1 MKKNF
6 FFAMYV
12 FGIFFFIPKI
22 IYAQQEENADVSL
35 EAVEDA
41 FQENFYEALKQMA
54 IENYDLA
61 INLLLECKNLDPDS
75 VVVDFEL
82 GKNYTLQKNYME
94 AEVYLLNAVKKDPDN
109 IWYLEALFNLYDAQK
124 NNAKSI
130 EIAKEL
136 AKKDSKYKIYLVNL
150 YFNIS
155 KYDKALTLIDELDEE
170 FGTTNLRKNIK
181 AKIMAVNNMKDKKAD
196 YEVEN
201 ISEKNN
207 PLITID
213 EKIESLIN
221 TSNFNELLIISEEA
235 LENYPAQAKF
245 YYSKGLALNKLK
257 KHTEAIEILLISIDY
272 LIDDL
277 ELENNIYKEL
287 MLAYEAIGNAEKSKE
302 IQKKLKKG
310 S

>member
-1 MKKNF
+1 MKKSF
-6 FFAMYV
+6 FFAMYL
-12 FGIFFFIPKI
+12 FGIFLFIPKI
-22 IYAQQEENADVSL
+22 INAQQEESAEVSL
-35 EAVEDA
+35 EEVEDA

-61 INLLLECKNLDPDS
+61 IDLLLECKNLDPDNI
-75 VVVDFEL
+75 VVDFEL

-94 AEVYLLNAVKKDPDN
+94 AETYLLNAVKKDPDN
-109 IWYLEALFNLYDAQK
+109 IWYLEALFDLYDSQK

-136 AKKDSKYKIYLVNL
+136 AKKNSKYKMYLVNL
-150 YFNIS
+150 YFNTS
-155 KYDKALTLIDELDEE
+155 KYKKALALLDELDEE

-181 AKIMAVNNMKDKKAD
+181 AKIMVVSYMEDKKND

-201 ISEKNN
+201 TSEKNN

-213 EKIESLIN
+213 AQIESLIN

-257 KHTEAIEILLISIDY
+257 KHNEAIEILLISIDY

-277 ELENNIYKEL
+277 ELENNIYREL
-287 MLAYEAIGNAEKSKE
+287 MLAYEAVGNDEKSKE
-302 IQKKLKKG
+302 FQRKLKKG